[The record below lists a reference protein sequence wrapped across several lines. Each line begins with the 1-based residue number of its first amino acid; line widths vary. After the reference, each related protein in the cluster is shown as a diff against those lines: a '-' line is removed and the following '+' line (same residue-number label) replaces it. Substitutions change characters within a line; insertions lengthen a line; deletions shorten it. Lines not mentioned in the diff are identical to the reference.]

1 MVLEIVMRALVVYES
16 MFGSTRR
23 IAEAVAAGLDK
34 SGQAV
39 VVGVADAHE
48 GLLTGID
55 LLVVGGPTQGWSM
68 SRPSTRRGAP
78 VHVAKPESGL
88 TLEPG
93 ADTGPGVREWLAQRG
108 QLALPAAAFDTRVNS
123 RFLFTGRAS
132 KAIGRQMERHGMTLI
147 VPPESFLVD
156 AKSHLLPGEPDR
168 AEAWGQHLA
177 LAVGTEAQLPGGVEE

>member
-78 VHVAKPESGL
+78 LHVAKPESGL

-123 RFLFTGRAS
+123 RFLVHRPGIEGHRAPNG
-132 KAIGRQMERHGMTLI
+132 APRH
-147 VPPESFLVD
+147 D
-156 AKSHLLPGEPDR
+156 PDR
-168 AEAWGQHLA
+168 PSRELPRRCEESSSAW
-177 LAVGTEAQLPGGVEE
+177 